1 MEIWFYPEVERLRQ
15 LGLVK
20 EDYRPEKMQVI
31 LFPNDNKSILFEK
44 DVI

>member
-31 LFPNDNKSILFEK
+31 LFPNDNKSVLFEK